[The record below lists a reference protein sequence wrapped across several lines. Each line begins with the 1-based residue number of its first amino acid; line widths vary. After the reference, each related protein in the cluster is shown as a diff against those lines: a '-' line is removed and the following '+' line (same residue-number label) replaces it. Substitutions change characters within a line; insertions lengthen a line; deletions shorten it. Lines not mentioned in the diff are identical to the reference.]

1 MCVSCECE
9 LGKQEGGEAKLCESC
24 AAFVLGSLDDCSSSR
39 STLASRDFP
48 VACGFDCVSI
58 FYSSL
63 LMPLTCKDVLE
74 LLDPAN
80 SSSVNHTSL
89 SDYAFLYGVFP
100 TAPSVAIYAAQ
111 YNMQLEV
118 VSFIPTRRYGG
129 KHKLYA

>member
-1 MCVSCECE
+1 
-9 LGKQEGGEAKLCESC
+9 
-24 AAFVLGSLDDCSSSR
+24 
-39 STLASRDFP
+39 
-48 VACGFDCVSI
+48 
-58 FYSSL
+58 
-63 LMPLTCKDVLE
+63 MPLTCKDVLE

-118 VSFIPTRRYGG
+118 VSFIP
-129 KHKLYA
+129 KN